1 MLGIEKNIDFHSAIS
16 DAEYTA
22 KVFECIDFGR
32 VGGYFSI
39 DTYRIPA
46 GVKDEIRIN
55 YGTYEKY
62 ITKGYDTKMRQ
73 SIAGETEKPATI

>member
-22 KVFECIDFGR
+22 KVFEGIDFGR

-46 GVKDEIRIN
+46 GVKDEI
-55 YGTYEKY
+55 
-62 ITKGYDTKMRQ
+62 ITEPMRNILPKDMILRR
-73 SIAGETEKPATI
+73 SW